1 MKIDIFSEMQQ
12 PEELWG
18 PDTENHEHRLIEE
31 TLAQAKLADEMGY
44 GIWWEVEHHT
54 AVEFSYSSAPE
65 VMLTAIS
72 QNTQKL
78 RLGHA
83 AVLSPFRF
91 NHPMRVAERAAFLDH
106 VSNGRLELGLARST
120 VPEWRA
126 FNIDADETRD
136 QMQQAF
142 EMIPK
147 MWTSDDFSWDSDY
160 YQIKNVSVIPKPY
173 QKPHPPLW
181 QACSSPASFEQAG
194 RNGVGALGITLW
206 ASLDQ
211 VAEWI
216 GLYREALKDCDPV
229 GEFVND
235 QVAFFTFVHCADSE
249 QEAMENGCAEAA
261 AWYTNGAFTFFEA
274 TESFVLTA
282 RELEAV
288 AADPAG
294 GGLTGQFVRDHASD
308 TETEAQLIVA
318 RVMEGEDVPREE
330 IWEALSKQHS
340 LIVGTQDQVREGI
353 EIYRDAGIDR
363 LMSFHQVGPVRHDA
377 IMKSIRL
384 TGELI
389 PEFDKQPEKASAR

>member
-1 MKIDIFSEMQQ
+1 MKVDIFSEMQQ
-12 PEELWG
+12 PKALWE
-18 PDTENHEHRLIEE
+18 PDPGNHEHRLFEQ

-44 GIWWEVEHHT
+44 GVWWEVEHHT

-65 VMLTAIS
+65 IMLTAIA
-72 QNTQKL
+72 QNTKNL
-78 RLGHA
+78 RVGHS
-83 AVLSPFRF
+83 AVLSPYRF
-91 NHPMRVAERAAFLDH
+91 NHPMRVAERAAFVDH
-106 VSNGRLELGLARST
+106 LSDGRLELGLARST
-120 VPEWRA
+120 IPEWRA
-126 FNIDADETRD
+126 FNIDPDETRD

-147 MWTSDDFSWDSDY
+147 MWTSENFSWQSDY
-160 YQIKNVSVIPKPY
+160 YEINNVSVIPKPY

-194 RNGVGALGITLW
+194 RNGVGALGVTLW

-216 GLYREALKDCDPV
+216 GLYREAIKDCDPV

-249 QEAMENGCAEAA
+249 DEAMRNGAAEAA

-274 TESFVLTA
+274 KESFVLTA
-282 RELEAV
+282 RELEAR
-288 AADPAG
+288 ATDPAG
-294 GGLTGQFVRDHASD
+294 GGLTGQFLRDHAD
-308 TETEAQLIVA
+308 AAETDAQLIVA
-318 RVMEGEDVPREE
+318 RVMEGEDVPAAE
-330 IWEALSKQHS
+330 IWDVLSRQHS
-340 LIVGTQDQVREGI
+340 LIVGTRDQVREGMK
-353 EIYRDAGIDR
+353 IYEQAGIDR
-363 LMSFHQVGPVRHDA
+363 LMSFHQVGALPHEA

-389 PEFDKQPEKASAR
+389 PEFDR